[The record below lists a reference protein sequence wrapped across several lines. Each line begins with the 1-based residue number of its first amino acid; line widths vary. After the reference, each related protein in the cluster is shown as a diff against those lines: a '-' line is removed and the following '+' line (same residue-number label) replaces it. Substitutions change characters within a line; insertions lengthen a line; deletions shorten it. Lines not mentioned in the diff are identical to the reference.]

1 MNRYLWIPLV
11 ALVCVFAGCG
21 QKPWVGQWRGV
32 KTVDK
37 VHMDIDLTLKSDGT
51 FLMNQTATL
60 KGNARNRGMAGYYT
74 AQNESLIFT
83 VTTITIDNKT
93 VKTAEYQPPQPFTVK
108 DDKLTYGKD
117 KGEIVLTRVK
127 ANKKK

>member
-11 ALVCVFAGCG
+11 ALVCVLAGCG

-32 KTVDK
+32 KNVNK
-37 VHMDIDLTLKSDGT
+37 VSMDIDLTLKSDGT
-51 FLMNQTATL
+51 FLMEQTATL
-60 KGNARNRGMAGYYT
+60 NGVTRKRGLAGYYT

-83 VTTITIDNKT
+83 VSTMTIDDKT

-108 DDKLTYGKD
+108 GDKLTYGKD
-117 KGEIVLTRVK
+117 KGQIVLTRVK
-127 ANKKK
+127 PNKKK